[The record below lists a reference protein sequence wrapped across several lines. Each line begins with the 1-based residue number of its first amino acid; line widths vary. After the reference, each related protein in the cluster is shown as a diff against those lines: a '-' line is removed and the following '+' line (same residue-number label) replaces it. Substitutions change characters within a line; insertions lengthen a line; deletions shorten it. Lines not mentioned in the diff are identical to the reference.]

1 MRDTPEKW
9 RPSLSMVVVGMLI
22 FILSLPI
29 TGIWLFRFYDTQ
41 LVRETE
47 KELIVQ
53 AAFIEAYMIE
63 SLRAA
68 NPSLSKLGAK
78 IQTSGIANKGSTAR
92 HLEPELDL
100 ATTTILPRRP
110 PPSDQIKIPDT
121 TFINLGRKL
130 TPILQRSQKI
140 TLAGYRILDPSG
152 IIIAGRTHLGHSLAH
167 VLEVKNAMAGN
178 YSSVIRERLSDSPP
192 PPIYSI
198 SRGTGIRVFVAMPV
212 VFEGRV
218 AGVVYLSRTPS
229 HFLRELYGQR
239 WKIGL
244 AAVFMLT
251 ITFLIAYVFIRT
263 IKGPIEALNE
273 RTKRISEG
281 DRTALEPLAH
291 HGTRELANLS
301 QGLMGMSRKLHER
314 SDYLKT
320 FATHVSHEL
329 KSPLTSIQG
338 ATELLRDSNDQ
349 MNEEERKR
357 FIENILGDTE
367 RLTKLLDRLRALA
380 IADNSDQRGR
390 CNIAEQV
397 DKLRSRFP
405 DLEISLLEKTNCDV
419 AISPENAEIVFSNLL
434 ENAQQHLATLIEIEI
449 IRQADML
456 RITIT
461 DNGEGISQL
470 NQAKIFDLFFTTRRE
485 DGGTGMG
492 LGIIHS
498 VLNSNSGKIIFKD
511 VKQGA
516 CFEIDIPA
524 AQS

>member
-22 FILSLPI
+22 FILTLPI
-29 TGIWLFRFYDTQ
+29 TGIWLFRFYDNQ

-63 SLRAA
+63 NLRAS
-68 NPSLSKLGAK
+68 NLPLSKLGV
-78 IQTSGIANKGSTAR
+78 QTQSVGVANKGTTAR
-92 HLEPELDL
+92 YLEPELDL

-110 PPSDQIKIPDT
+110 PPSSEITIPDI

-152 IIIAGRTHLGHSLAH
+152 TIIAGRTHVGHSLAH
-167 VLEVKNAMAGN
+167 VREVKNALAGN
-178 YSSVIRERLSDSPP
+178 YSSVIRERLSDSAP

-212 VFEGRV
+212 IFENRV

-229 HFLRELYGQR
+229 HFLRELYSQK

-244 AAVFMLT
+244 AALFILT

-273 RTKRISEG
+273 RTNRIAEG
-281 DRTALEPLAH
+281 DRTALEPLSH
-291 HGTRELANLS
+291 HGTRELASLS
-301 QGLMGMSRKLHER
+301 QGLMAMSRKLHDR

-349 MNEEERKR
+349 MNEKERKR

-380 IADNSDQRGR
+380 IADNSDQYGR
-390 CNIAEQV
+390 CNVAEEV
-397 DKLRSRFP
+397 NRLRSRFR
-405 DLEISLLEKTNCDV
+405 DLEISLVDNANCDV
-419 AISPENAEIVFSNLL
+419 GISPENAEIIFGNLF
-434 ENAQQHLATLIEIEI
+434 ENAQQHFATSIKIEI
-449 IRQADML
+449 IRLADL
-456 RITIT
+456 VRIRIS
-461 DNGEGISQL
+461 DNGDGISEL

-485 DGGTGMG
+485 HGGTGMG

-498 VLNSNSGKIIFKD
+498 ILHSNNGQIRYKRIEK
-511 VKQGA
+511 GA

-524 AQS
+524 AEA